1 MSSELAQPGRWDAP
15 FQRRRHARVTVT
27 VPVEYRITAEPAVP
41 PVPAAAPARPGPR
54 TRRTVATSVGGGGL
68 LVETG
73 ERLPV
78 GTRLAVTVYLPAS
91 SLLAQPEPVACE
103 ARVVWTDIVSEDEP
117 DRYHCG
123 VEFLDIAAEGRA
135 RVVAFTQ
142 RHEATAAVL

>member
-15 FQRRRHARVTVT
+15 FQRRRHARVAVT

-91 SLLAQPEPVACE
+91 SLLAQPEPVAC
-103 ARVVWTDIVSEDEP
+103 VVWTDIVSEDEP
-117 DRYHCG
+117 DRYRCG